1 MREKKGSEQVLMAKR
16 PRQFP
21 RLLHVGGRGSPGLPQ
36 GEDGVL
42 GEESQG

>member
-1 MREKKGSEQVLMAKR
+1 MMEKKGSEQVLMAKR

-21 RLLHVGGRGSPGLPQ
+21 RLPRVGGRGSPGLPR

-42 GEESQG
+42 GVESQG